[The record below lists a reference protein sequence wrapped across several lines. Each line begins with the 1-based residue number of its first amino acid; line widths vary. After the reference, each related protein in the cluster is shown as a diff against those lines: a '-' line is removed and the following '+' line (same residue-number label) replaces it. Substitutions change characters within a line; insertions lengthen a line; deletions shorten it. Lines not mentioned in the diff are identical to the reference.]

1 MTWTRRLESELAL
14 AGAARLCAVAAI
26 LASCGAAMWSTPAM
40 GQSTPNPK
48 WMTDTSRASKAT
60 TVADVRRFT
69 AGAVL
74 RLAVLDL
81 RVLAEPGAGD
91 FAIADELLRLA
102 QGLSPGDVDIV
113 RRRAEAAWN
122 AGDSASVMDATQ
134 RIVELDPADT
144 VAQLRFIS
152 ARLSSLQS
160 VEDRLKALN
169 SFVSE
174 RGARL
179 DPSVRSRLALD
190 AALLHR
196 ERGESKEFV
205 ERLKQATTLDSTNK
219 DAALLALQYFVQRGG
234 AERDRVGHLE
244 LMVNLLLADPLDPK
258 AHLLIRDELARG
270 GAYEEARRF
279 HTIAQG
285 ILTAAGDADDPN
297 LVAQG
302 QVLIWYAQGPDGVLK
317 ELAQQLAV
325 ERDRVMR
332 MSRRDGDG
340 LSAVALEDVRLSPQF
355 EQLRALLLLSK
366 GEAEVPALT
375 LCVGEMALTAGSRI
389 ETLLDPA
396 RRPQGM
402 SDAAAGDAINGLRVE
417 LAAFQALC
425 GIDTGEAQKTLS
437 EIALLLAE
445 GDDRRLRTESWA
457 SLAGGDAP
465 AALERSRQI
474 ADPLLWDRLCEA
486 RALELMGRNEDAVN
500 AYDAARILDPLA
512 PLGAWAWTRALALRG
527 VAPTRDGGASE
538 LASVA
543 RGVPAWVDS
552 MIQSPRRFQL
562 VKVEIDSPS
571 ASALDRVMMT
581 VTLRNLSP
589 IALSLGSGRPINTRL
604 FLAPS
609 IELGSRSVQS
619 ASTGE
624 VVDLDQ
630 RLRLK
635 PQESVAIRVWPE
647 MGLAGHL
654 IDRGL
659 GEPSR
664 LRWRVLQ
671 GFEIKSDS
679 RREAG
684 PGSLE
689 AMSNTLARE
698 SLPEVRMT
706 GSELAAR
713 LSNQNASEGELAALI
728 AAARVLVSDVT
739 EPEAAPAGGAAGA
752 AQAGTS
758 LFTPNAFADPAA
770 APQHSFVSQGP
781 KPTANAEARAI
792 VAALIAAYPAWTP
805 TVRQLAIATLPPA
818 GQVPA
823 LASLKDLD
831 AVMVA
836 DADPAC
842 RMIAIVS
849 RVVAKDD
856 AALAAAMTDADPR
869 VARVAAL
876 HAGRLDAGVDVYAKI
891 GIPIFVG
898 GPVR

>member
-1 MTWTRRLESELAL
+1 MTWTRRLESGLVPSCNARR
-14 AGAARLCAVAAI
+14 GAAAVLLACCGGAI
-26 LASCGAAMWSTPAM
+26 LSTPAM
-40 GQSTPNPK
+40 GQSTPNPT
-48 WMTDTSRASKAT
+48 WMTDSKGVAKAT
-60 TVADVRRFT
+60 VVEDVRRFT
-69 AGAVL
+69 AGAVS

-81 RVLAEPGAGD
+81 RMLAEPGAGD
-91 FAIADELLRLA
+91 FAIADELLKIA

-134 RIVELDPADT
+134 RVVELDPSDT
-144 VAQLRFIS
+144 VAQLRLIGF
-152 ARLSSLQS
+152 RLSSLQS

-169 SFVSE
+169 AFVSE

-244 LMVNLLLADPLDPK
+244 LMVNLLLADPLDPE

-279 HTIAQG
+279 HAIAQE
-285 ILTAAGDADDPN
+285 ILTAAGEANDPN
-297 LVAQG
+297 LLVQG
-302 QVLIWYAQGPDGVLK
+302 FVLAWYAEGPDGPLN
-317 ELAQQLAV
+317 ELAKQLAI
-325 ERDRVMR
+325 ERDRVAR
-332 MSRRDGDG
+332 MSRRDSEE
-340 LSAVALEDVRLSPQF
+340 LSAERPEEKRLPKQF

-366 GEAEVPALT
+366 GESAVDALT
-375 LCVGEMALTAGSRI
+375 LSIGDMALTAESLIKKYQASVGGP
-389 ETLLDPA
+389 E
-396 RRPQGM
+396 GM
-402 SDAAAGDAINGLRVE
+402 TEAAALDAEIGLRLE

-437 EIALLLAE
+437 EIAERLPE
-445 GDDRRLRTESWA
+445 GDDRRLRMESWA
-457 SLAGGDAP
+457 LLAGGDAP

-474 ADPLLWDRLCEA
+474 AEPLLWDRLCEG
-486 RALELMGRNEDAVN
+486 RALELMGRNEDALN
-500 AYDAARILDPLA
+500 AYDAARMLDPLA
-512 PLGAWAWTRALALRG
+512 PLGAWAWTRYSTLRG
-527 VAPTRDGGASE
+527 ASPTRDGGANE
-538 LASVA
+538 LAAVS
-543 RGVPAWVDS
+543 RGVPPWVDS

-562 VKVEIDSPS
+562 VKVEVDKVS
-571 ASALDRVMMT
+571 ANALDRVMMT

-589 IALSLGSGRPINTRL
+589 IPLSLGSGRPINTRL

-619 ASTGE
+619 GWTGE
-624 VVDLDQ
+624 VADLDQ

-635 PQESVAIRVWPE
+635 PQESVSLRIWPE
-647 MGLAGHL
+647 MGLAGHI

-671 GFEIKSDS
+671 GFEIKPDS

-689 AMSNTLARE
+689 AMSGTLSRE
-698 SLPEVRMT
+698 SLPEVRLT
-706 GSELAAR
+706 GTELASR
-713 LSNQNASEGELAALI
+713 LSNANASEGEIAALI
-728 AAARVLVSDVT
+728 AAARVLVSDVS
-739 EPEAAPAGGAAGA
+739 EPEAEPTAGAEGPGTVTPPVSAFTDPTAAPAHNFAA
-752 AQAGTS
+752 
-758 LFTPNAFADPAA
+758 
-770 APQHSFVSQGP
+770 QGP
-781 KPTANAEARAI
+781 KPTSNADAHAI
-792 VAALIAAYPAWTP
+792 VTALIAAYPKWTP

-818 GQVPA
+818 GQVPS
-823 LASLKDLD
+823 LAILKDLD

-842 RMIAIVS
+842 RVLAIVS

-856 AALAAAMTDADPR
+856 AALSAAMTDEDPR

-876 HAGRLDAGVDVYAKI
+876 HAGRLDAGADVYAKF
-891 GIPIFVG
+891 GIPMIVG